1 MPNRL
6 DLPPELASLIEK
18 REQEE
23 RRQQDR
29 CAEVEGTGDP
39 ARAAGLHEERRTAND
54 RRDTDSGGGDSSAN
68 DA

>member
-23 RRQQDR
+23 RRKNEHCSEPNVTEAPQ
-29 CAEVEGTGDP
+29 G
-39 ARAAGLHEERRTAND
+39 EERRSKPD
-54 RRDTDSGGGDSSAN
+54 RRTNRDHQDGEST
-68 DA
+68 